1 MLVVR
6 RIRRGEGTLYRSLR
20 LTSLAESPDAF
31 STTLE
36 SANARSLE
44 SWSEQADG
52 AAVGQDRAVF
62 IALCNDQ
69 PVGIAALYR
78 DSEEEGLGEVVQVWV
93 DSAHRGGPAAGEL
106 LDSLLTWAR
115 DSGFE
120 RLSAWINDENRRAAR
135 FFGKHGF
142 ELTSETAPFRPGFDQ
157 AARLMTRTV

>member
-6 RIRRGEGTLYRSLR
+6 RIGRGEETLYRSLR
-20 LTSLAESPDAF
+20 LTSLTDSPDAF

-44 SWSEQADG
+44 SWSDQADG

-62 IALCNDQ
+62 IALRDNQ
-69 PVGIAALYR
+69 PVGMAALYG
-78 DSEEEGLGEVVQVWV
+78 DSEDQGLGEVVQVWV

-120 RLSAWINDENRRAAR
+120 RLSAWVNYENRRAAR
-135 FFGKHGF
+135 FFEKHGF
-142 ELTSETAPFRPGFDQ
+142 EMRSENEPFRPGSDQ
-157 AARLMTRTV
+157 AACLMTRRV

>member
-6 RIRRGEGTLYRSLR
+6 RIGRGEGTLYRSLR
-20 LTSLAESPDAF
+20 LTSLADSPDAF

-36 SANARSLE
+36 SAKIRSLE
-44 SWSEQADG
+44 SWSDQADG

-69 PVGIAALYR
+69 TVGMAALYR
-78 DSEEEGLGEVVQVWV
+78 DSEDQCLGEVVQVWV
-93 DSAHRGGPAAGEL
+93 SSAHRGGRVAGEM
-106 LDSLLTWAR
+106 LDSLMSWAR

-135 FFGKHGF
+135 FFGRHGF
-142 ELTSETAPFRPGFDQ
+142 ELTSETAPFRPGSDQ

>member
-6 RIRRGEGTLYRSLR
+6 RIGRGEGTLYRSLR

-69 PVGIAALYR
+69 PVGMAALYR

-93 DSAHRGGPAAGEL
+93 DSAHRGGPAAGEM
-106 LDSLLTWAR
+106 LDSLISWAR
-115 DSGFE
+115 GSGFE
-120 RLSAWINDENRRAAR
+120 RLLAWVNGENRRAAR
-135 FFGKHGF
+135 FFAKHGF
-142 ELTSETAPFRPGFDQ
+142 ELTSETDPFRPGSDQ
-157 AARLMTRTV
+157 AACLMTRRV